1 MLVLKIPPKLD
12 LSADEKK
19 VWRHVAKHLGD
30 QLVGSD
36 VFVMEA
42 FCRHFCRWRR
52 LAAAEQAAVEDGS
65 EYQARQIGR
74 SLPTALKCVE
84 SAMAKRGCLSPKDRS
99 TSSKRSGTP
108 GFSNSPNP
116 LLKMLKDRN

>member
-84 SAMAKRGCLSPKDRS
+84 SAMAKRGCLSPKDR
-99 TSSKRSGTP
+99 RRLGGSGTP
-108 GFSNSPNP
+108 GLVSKSNP
-116 LLKMLKDRN
+116 LLSMLNDR

>member
-1 MLVLKIPPKLD
+1 MLKIPPEID

-74 SLPTALKCVE
+74 SLSTALKCVE
-84 SAMAKRGCLSPKDRS
+84 SAMAKLGCLSPKDRS

-108 GFSNSPNP
+108 GFSNKINP
-116 LLKMLKDRN
+116 LLSKLNDRN